1 MRIDVFTL
9 FPTWFEWFTTQ
20 RHVRNVPSARPRL
33 ELVNL
38 RSTTPLGPARW
49 TTRPTAEAPAW

>member
-9 FPTWFEWFTTQ
+9 FPTSFGWFTAQ
-20 RHVRNVPSARPRL
+20 RHVRNAVELGHELEPWTCAPPPR
-33 ELVNL
+33 
-38 RSTTPLGPARW
+38 SGPDRW